1 MIRAHAPPRDQGCVE
16 TSTSRS
22 LVATRA
28 PGFKELVGSTKW
40 GVGGVL
46 AERVGHIVEKRLE
59 RVGRIYPVELKVG
72 RHCRESKVE
81 AKE

>member
-1 MIRAHAPPRDQGCVE
+1 M
-16 TSTSRS
+16 
-22 LVATRA
+22 
-28 PGFKELVGSTKW
+28 
-40 GVGGVL
+40 

-72 RHCRESKVE
+72 RRGCESKVE

>member
-1 MIRAHAPPRDQGCVE
+1 V
-16 TSTSRS
+16 S
-22 LVATRA
+22 
-28 PGFKELVGSTKW
+28 
-40 GVGGVL
+40 GVL

-72 RHCRESKVE
+72 KRGRESKVE